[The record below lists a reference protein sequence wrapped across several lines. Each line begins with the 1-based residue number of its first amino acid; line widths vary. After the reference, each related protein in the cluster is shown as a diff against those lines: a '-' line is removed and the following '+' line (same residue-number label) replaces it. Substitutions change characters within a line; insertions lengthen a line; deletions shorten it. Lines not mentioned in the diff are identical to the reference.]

1 MFPYLPLW
9 PFRTAAEA
17 RDWQTVAGRSG
28 QASWHASAEATA
40 LLFTRQFLGFTEI
53 DRVVACDVSGRDAQ
67 VSVGGPNEPGTGIH
81 TAAVIHLAR
90 FGVGADAPWEVVGT
104 RDDEIRFSETTP
116 RYGAEVSSPLVVGG
130 RLSGVDESIRVQ
142 VREISSARPLGTS
155 DLLPAGGI
163 DQPWSVRVTFETG
176 SDPTATVV
184 AWTGGHIAAVE
195 RFAVTGVRLRGHHD
209 G

>member
-1 MFPYLPLW
+1 
-9 PFRTAAEA
+9 
-17 RDWQTVAGRSG
+17 
-28 QASWHASAEATA
+28 
-40 LLFTRQFLGFTEI
+40 
-53 DRVVACDVSGRDAQ
+53 
-67 VSVGGPNEPGTGIH
+67 
-81 TAAVIHLAR
+81 
-90 FGVGADAPWEVVGT
+90 
-104 RDDEIRFSETTP
+104 
-116 RYGAEVSSPLVVGG
+116 VVGG